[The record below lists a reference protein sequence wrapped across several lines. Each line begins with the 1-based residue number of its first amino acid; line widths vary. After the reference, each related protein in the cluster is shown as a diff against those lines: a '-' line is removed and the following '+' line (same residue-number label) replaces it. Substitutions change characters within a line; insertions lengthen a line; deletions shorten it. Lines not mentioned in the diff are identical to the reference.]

1 VIRRKS
7 VFWKLLITYILIVF
21 VSFIVFAIAFH
32 LLFLNDLTNKHQ
44 SADRNQL
51 NTVVQ
56 YIKNSYDNG
65 WDSEI
70 IISSLELSIAKQDK
84 AFYLYDESGK
94 FLYQIGDASF
104 EVDREIVREVLREKQ
119 PNRKMSEEYDDQ
131 HIFIAASPI
140 DIDASI
146 EEKAIV
152 MVSYGLERDFNQM
165 KYLFVLASIISITI
179 TGLFTYY
186 LSKRITAPLREMNRV
201 ALHIAKGQFDQR
213 VKIKTRD
220 ELGELGETIN
230 YMAQE
235 LDGLDRMRKDFVANV
250 SHDLRSPLT
259 SIHGFVSAFL
269 DETIPGERKRHY
281 FTIMKEQTE
290 RMIKLVNDL
299 LDMARIEAGQLEI
312 RPVIFNLS
320 ELVRQ
325 VVARM
330 EPEFVKKQVNVELI
344 SEEAQNIHVFADPDR
359 IDQVIIN
366 LIQNAVQFSSPD
378 SSVEVILKK
387 EERAVISIRDYGS
400 GIKQEDIQSIW
411 ERFYKA
417 DRARTK
423 KAGTGLGL
431 SIVKHIL
438 DLHQT
443 DIQVESEV
451 GRGTTFTFTL
461 PIAQNKSK
469 KHEKE

>member
-1 VIRRKS
+1 MIRRKS

-32 LLFLNDLTNKHQ
+32 LLFLNELTNKHQ

-56 YIKNSYDNG
+56 YIQKSYDNG
-65 WDSEI
+65 WSREI
-70 IISSLELSIAKQDK
+70 IISSLELSIAEQDK
-84 AFYLYDESGK
+84 SFYLYDESGTL
-94 FLYQIGDASF
+94 LYQIGYASF
-104 EVDREIVREVLREKQ
+104 NVDSEIVREVLLEKQ
-119 PNRKMSEEYDDQ
+119 PTRKMSDDDQ

-152 MVSYGLERDFNQM
+152 MVSYGFDSEFNQM
-165 KYLFVLASIISITI
+165 KYLFVLASIISIVI
-179 TGLFTYY
+179 TGLFIYY
-186 LSKRITAPLREMNRV
+186 LSKRITAPLRDMNRV
-201 ALHIAKGQFDQR
+201 ALHIARGQFDQR

-220 ELGELGETIN
+220 ELGELGDTFN

-235 LDGLDRMRKDFVANV
+235 LAGLDQMRKDFVANV

-259 SIHGFVSAFL
+259 SIHGFVRAFL
-269 DETIPGERKRHY
+269 DDTIPSEQKHHY

-330 EPEFVKKQVNVELI
+330 EPEFVKKQVNVELL
-344 SEEAQNIHVFADPDR
+344 SEEAQDIHVLADPDR
-359 IDQVIIN
+359 IDQVIVN
-366 LIQNAVQFSSPD
+366 LIHNAVQFSSPD

-387 EERAVISIRDYGS
+387 EEQAVVSIRDYGP
-400 GIKQEDIQSIW
+400 GIRQEDIETIW

-417 DRARTK
+417 DSARTK
-423 KAGTGLGL
+423 KTGTGLGL

-438 DLHQT
+438 DFHQSP
-443 DIQVESEV
+443 IHLKSEV
-451 GRGTTFTFTL
+451 GNGSIFTFTL
-461 PIAQNKSK
+461 PIAPNISK
-469 KHEKE
+469 T